1 MCFTERSSKYQFK
14 EFLNNNKFK
23 QNDKIL
29 VIIGPEGGFSK
40 AEFEF
45 FEKENL
51 NTISLGELIL
61 RADTA
66 SIVAIGNIIYEN
78 SDIGKT

>member
-1 MCFTERSSKYQFK
+1 MSMINIEKDF
-14 EFLNNNKFK
+14 KFK